1 MVKKTLLQTFLYMTS
16 SWVVSR
22 GRKEVFSNQ
31 LKEKQIFH
39 YNSWLPKNN
48 ADCSYTFKATT
59 SLNVKAEFLQ
69 FENCHDICRVLSD
82 LPWCYLCQGWGNKL
96 KKGWGMGKR
105 LARAA
110 KPEENVTGV
119 WRNAF
124 IDLQVLKKDLVVKNI
139 NCSFHE
145 NDL

>member
-1 MVKKTLLQTFLYMTS
+1 M
-16 SWVVSR
+16 
-22 GRKEVFSNQ
+22 
-31 LKEKQIFH
+31 
-39 YNSWLPKNN
+39 
-48 ADCSYTFKATT
+48 
-59 SLNVKAEFLQ
+59 SLNVKAEFFQ
-69 FENCHDICRVLSD
+69 FENCHDKCRVLSD

-105 LARAA
+105 VVRAA

-139 NCSFHE
+139 NSSFHE